1 MSNLE
6 LMSKLLMIKVNKAIR
21 MRNVAFVYTE
31 YQQNILFAI
40 CLQEKIQ
47 LDVIFVRNNISM
59 HHDIHN
65 FAKKVI
71 LIEDIPFS
79 WRSMR
84 GYYREYKNIIL
95 PEINPEESYL
105 VFSWSIE
112 NPLVRLALNELKK
125 KKIYLLEDGA
135 GSYVK
140 RGLFQLGIK
149 HFLATVLI
157 DSLVDVIS
165 FKVKP
170 YSRKS
175 FVGWSLYDNCFPD
188 FKIEKK
194 IIKHKYFQKS
204 MMGLIENNEMI
215 NLEKASIVFIQQPYV
230 EMTILNEE
238 EYIKIHT
245 DAVMKMTKYM
255 SDDCMKI
262 IWKLHPRTNIED
274 EYRRIEK
281 IEIQTCVK
289 LEIMKERCNME
300 HVAYVNKENAIRYF
314 SLGSSSLY
322 VILALVSKSTSVSLI
337 ENETLKQELSTQE
350 QVNTFY
356 NSIGIK
362 SI

>member
-1 MSNLE
+1 MKN
-6 LMSKLLMIKVNKAIR
+6 I
-21 MRNVAFVYTE
+21 AFVYTE

-47 LDVIFVRNNISM
+47 LDVIFVRNNITM

-65 FAKKVI
+65 FAKKI
-71 LIEDIPFS
+71 IIIEDIPFS
-79 WRSMR
+79 WRLTGR
-84 GYYREYKNIIL
+84 YYREYKETIL

-105 VFSWSIE
+105 IFSWSIE
-112 NPLVRLALNELKK
+112 NPLVRLALNGLKK
-125 KKIYLLEDGA
+125 KNIYLLEDGA

-149 HFLATVLI
+149 HFLVTAFIDFLI
-157 DSLVDVIS
+157 DIIS
-165 FKVKP
+165 FKVKS

-175 FVGWSLYDNCFPD
+175 FVGWSLYANCFPD

-194 IIKHKYFQKS
+194 IIEHKYFQQA

-215 NLEKASIVFIQQPYV
+215 DLKKDSMVFIQQPYV

-245 DAVMKMTKYM
+245 EAVMKIKKYM
-255 SDDCMKI
+255 PDDSMKI

-274 EYRRIEK
+274 ENRRGEK
-281 IEIQTCVK
+281 IEIHTGIK

-300 HVAYVNKENAIRYF
+300 HVAYVNRENAIRYF

-322 VILALVSKSTSVSLI
+322 VILALIPKTASIFLI
-337 ENETLKQELSTQE
+337 ENETLKQKLSTQE
-350 QVNTFY
+350 QVNEFY
-356 NSIGIK
+356 RSIGIGLV
-362 SI
+362 